1 VSGLRGALLILA
13 LSALLA
19 APTAAAADPSA
30 VDRVESKVDAMLAS
44 YESGAALRAAQ
55 ERREAYL
62 IFEEV
67 ETSLRARDPA
77 LTGEVEGVLGE
88 GGTLDRLIQAR
99 APSSQLAAESA
110 KLEALYPRVRAVLVG
125 GSDPGVV
132 FGQSFFIMVRE
143 GFEAILVVAAIAGY
157 LRVAG
162 YTEKL
167 RTVYLFS
174 GLAVVASFLTAAVFI
189 LVSGIGAVN
198 RELLEGVTGLVAVV
212 VLFYVSYWL
221 LSKVESARWMKF
233 IKTKVTHALE
243 SKSAVALGAVSFIA
257 VYREGFETVL
267 FYQAL
272 AGSAQ
277 TPAASNNLVIGIL
290 LGAVV
295 LAAIF
300 LAFYKF
306 GVKIPMREFFAV
318 TGFLLYYLAFTFA
331 GNAVHELQEAGVV
344 SSTALAGL
352 PTFDLLGFHPTA
364 ETLVAQLILVAAAV
378 FGSLFIFVMRPAAER
393 LAGVASTPSN

>member
-1 VSGLRGALLILA
+1 MKALRHGAWLLALALLLA
-13 LSALLA
+13 GPS
-19 APTAAAADPSA
+19 AAAVDTSA
-30 VDRVESKVDAMLAS
+30 VDRVEAKVDLMLAS
-44 YESGAALRAAQ
+44 YESGAFARAAQ
-55 ERREAYL
+55 ERRDGYL

-77 LTGEVEGVLGE
+77 LTSEVEGVLGE
-88 GGTLDRLIQAR
+88 GGSLDRLIQGR
-99 APSSQLAAESA
+99 APSAALAAEAA
-110 KLEALYPRVRAVLVG
+110 KLDSLLPRVRDVLVG
-125 GSDPGVV
+125 GADPGVV
-132 FGQSFFIMVRE
+132 LGQSFFIMVRE

-162 YTEKL
+162 YKEKL

-174 GLAVVASFLTAAVFI
+174 GLALVASFLTAAVFI

-198 RELLEGVTGLVAVV
+198 RELLEGVTGLIAVV
-212 VLFYVSYWL
+212 VLFYVSFWL

-233 IKTKVTHALE
+233 IKTKVTRALE

-344 SSTALAGL
+344 SSTVLAGL

-364 ETLVAQLILVAAAV
+364 ETLVAQLVLVAAAV

-393 LAGVASTPSN
+393 LAGLPSSASD